1 VGVPVKDTI
10 KQITNAECRMPNEG
24 YIITTL
30 DRSRLWQAQTPQVF
44 RTALIKKAYVQLKG
58 RVTDDAMAV
67 EKIGKPVKIVTG
79 SYHNLKVTTTDDLLL
94 ADKLLKKRTGR

>member
-1 VGVPVKDTI
+1 
-10 KQITNAECRMPNEG
+10 
-24 YIITTL
+24 
-30 DRSRLWQAQTPQVF
+30 VF